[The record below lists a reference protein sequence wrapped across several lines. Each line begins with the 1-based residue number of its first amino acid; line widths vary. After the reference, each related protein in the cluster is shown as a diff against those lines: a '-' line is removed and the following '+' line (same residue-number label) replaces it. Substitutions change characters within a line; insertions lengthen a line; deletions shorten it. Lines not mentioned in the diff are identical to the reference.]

1 MDDRI
6 TRLEEQIALMQ
17 ADLSQIS
24 DELYAQQRENG
35 SLRREIQTLK
45 DRIYS
50 VQSDSGILKPEED
63 SPPPHYW
70 VTRERFMVL
79 VFTDQ
84 PISV

>member
-24 DELYAQQRENG
+24 DELYAQQKENG
-35 SLRREIQTLK
+35 SLRGEIETLK
-45 DRIYS
+45 DMIQA

-63 SPPPHYW
+63 SPPPHY
-70 VTRERFMVL
+70 
-79 VFTDQ
+79 
-84 PISV
+84 

>member
-24 DELYAQQRENG
+24 DELYSQQKENG
-35 SLRREIQTLK
+35 SLRREIETLK
-45 DRIYS
+45 HRIQS

-63 SPPPHYW
+63 SPPPHY
-70 VTRERFMVL
+70 
-79 VFTDQ
+79 
-84 PISV
+84 

>member
-50 VQSDSGILKPEED
+50 VQSDSGILKPGED
-63 SPPPHYW
+63 SPPPHY
-70 VTRERFMVL
+70 
-79 VFTDQ
+79 
-84 PISV
+84 

>member
-6 TRLEEQIALMQ
+6 TKLEEQIALMQ

-63 SPPPHYW
+63 SPPPHY
-70 VTRERFMVL
+70 
-79 VFTDQ
+79 
-84 PISV
+84 

>member
-24 DELYAQQRENG
+24 DELYAQQRENS

-63 SPPPHYW
+63 SPPPHY
-70 VTRERFMVL
+70 
-79 VFTDQ
+79 
-84 PISV
+84 

>member
-24 DELYAQQRENG
+24 DELYTQQKENG
-35 SLRREIQTLK
+35 SLRGEIETLK
-45 DRIYS
+45 DTIQA

-63 SPPPHYW
+63 SPPPHY
-70 VTRERFMVL
+70 
-79 VFTDQ
+79 
-84 PISV
+84 

>member
-24 DELYAQQRENG
+24 DELYAQQKENG
-35 SLRREIQTLK
+35 SLRGEIETLK
-45 DRIYS
+45 DTIQA

-63 SPPPHYW
+63 SPPPHY
-70 VTRERFMVL
+70 
-79 VFTDQ
+79 
-84 PISV
+84 

>member
-6 TRLEEQIALMQ
+6 TRLEEQITLMQ

-35 SLRREIQTLK
+35 SLRREIETLN
-45 DRIYS
+45 DRIQS

-63 SPPPHYW
+63 SPPPHY
-70 VTRERFMVL
+70 
-79 VFTDQ
+79 
-84 PISV
+84 

>member
-24 DELYAQQRENG
+24 DELYAQQKENS
-35 SLRREIQTLK
+35 SLRREIETLK
-45 DRIYS
+45 DRMKS

-63 SPPPHYW
+63 SPPPHY
-70 VTRERFMVL
+70 
-79 VFTDQ
+79 
-84 PISV
+84 

>member
-6 TRLEEQIALMQ
+6 TKLEEQIALMQ

-24 DELYAQQRENG
+24 DELYAQQRENS

-63 SPPPHYW
+63 SPPPHY
-70 VTRERFMVL
+70 
-79 VFTDQ
+79 
-84 PISV
+84 

>member
-24 DELYAQQRENG
+24 DELYTQQRENG

-45 DRIYS
+45 DRIHS

-63 SPPPHYW
+63 SPPPHY
-70 VTRERFMVL
+70 
-79 VFTDQ
+79 
-84 PISV
+84 

>member
-45 DRIYS
+45 DRIFS

-63 SPPPHYW
+63 SPPPHY
-70 VTRERFMVL
+70 
-79 VFTDQ
+79 
-84 PISV
+84 

>member
-24 DELYAQQRENG
+24 DELYAQQKENG
-35 SLRREIQTLK
+35 SLRREIEALK
-45 DRIYS
+45 DRIQS

-63 SPPPHYW
+63 SPPPHY
-70 VTRERFMVL
+70 
-79 VFTDQ
+79 
-84 PISV
+84 

>member
-24 DELYAQQRENG
+24 DELYAQQKENG
-35 SLRREIQTLK
+35 SLRREIKTLK
-45 DRIYS
+45 DRIQS

-63 SPPPHYW
+63 SLPPHY
-70 VTRERFMVL
+70 
-79 VFTDQ
+79 
-84 PISV
+84 

>member
-1 MDDRI
+1 MDNRI

-35 SLRREIQTLK
+35 SLRRKIETLN
-45 DRIYS
+45 DRIQS

-63 SPPPHYW
+63 SPPPHY
-70 VTRERFMVL
+70 
-79 VFTDQ
+79 
-84 PISV
+84 

>member
-24 DELYAQQRENG
+24 DELYAQQKENS
-35 SLRREIQTLK
+35 SLRREIETLK
-45 DRIYS
+45 DRIKS

-63 SPPPHYW
+63 SPPPHY
-70 VTRERFMVL
+70 
-79 VFTDQ
+79 
-84 PISV
+84 

>member
-24 DELYAQQRENG
+24 DELYAQQKENG
-35 SLRREIQTLK
+35 SLRREIETLK
-45 DRIYS
+45 GRIQS

-63 SPPPHYW
+63 SPPPHY
-70 VTRERFMVL
+70 
-79 VFTDQ
+79 
-84 PISV
+84 

>member
-24 DELYAQQRENG
+24 DELYAQQKENG
-35 SLRREIQTLK
+35 SLRREIETLK
-45 DRIYS
+45 DTIQA

-63 SPPPHYW
+63 SPPPHY
-70 VTRERFMVL
+70 
-79 VFTDQ
+79 
-84 PISV
+84 

>member
-24 DELYAQQRENG
+24 DELYAQQKENG
-35 SLRREIQTLK
+35 SMRWEIETLK
-45 DRIYS
+45 DTIQA

-63 SPPPHYW
+63 SPPPHY
-70 VTRERFMVL
+70 
-79 VFTDQ
+79 
-84 PISV
+84 